1 MQERGE
7 TDLKPDSPT
16 EVLARTA
23 VLLVNLGTPEAPT
36 PAAVRAYL
44 KEFLLDPRVVEIP
57 QILWRPVLQG
67 VILPRRGRDAAARYA
82 GIWTPEGSPLLVYSR
97 RQQHQLSL
105 ELASRGLSVD
115 VELAMRYGEPS
126 LAAAFDRMRHA
137 HVGRILV
144 VPMYPQYSA
153 TSTASVLDGVMHWM
167 LGQRDVPELRWVRD
181 FHDDPGYVEALA
193 QSVLTAWD
201 VRGRPDRLLLSFHG
215 LPRRNITLGDPY
227 QEQCLRTAQRL
238 AEVLQLPPDMWAVS
252 FQSRFGRARWIEP
265 YTVDTLHAWGRAGVG
280 RVDVVCP
287 GFVAD
292 CLETLEEIAIEA
304 RKEFLTAGGREF
316 YAIPCLNDSPRFVS
330 ALADLVQ
337 RQLQGWPGTSSAS
350 VAP

>member
-1 MQERGE
+1 M
-7 TDLKPDSPT
+7 PDSPT
-16 EVLARTA
+16 EVPARTA

-36 PAAVRAYL
+36 PAAVRTYL

-57 QILWRPVLQG
+57 QIVWRPVLQG

-144 VPMYPQYSA
+144 LPMYPQYSA

-181 FHDDPGYVEALA
+181 FHDDPGYLDALA
-193 QSVLTAWD
+193 QSVLAVWD

-215 LPRRNITLGDPY
+215 LPQRNITLGDPY

-238 AEVLQLPPDMWAVS
+238 AEVLQLPPEMWAVS

-280 RVDVVCP
+280 RVDVLCP

-292 CLETLEEIAIEA
+292 CLETLEEIAVEA

-316 YAIPCLNDSPRFVS
+316 HAIPCLNAAPRFIS

-337 RQLQGWPGTSSAS
+337 RHLQGWPGASSES
-350 VAP
+350 VAG